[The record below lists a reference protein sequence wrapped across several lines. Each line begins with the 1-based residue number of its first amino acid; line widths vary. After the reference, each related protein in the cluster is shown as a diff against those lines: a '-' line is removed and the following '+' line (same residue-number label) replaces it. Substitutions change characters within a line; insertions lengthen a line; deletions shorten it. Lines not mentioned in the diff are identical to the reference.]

1 MTLFIGQSTYKS
13 LNGRLDIY
21 LMLWLANLNLPTA
34 SSFPDDVFCAPH
46 SQHFSQ
52 PCFNS
57 ERLWAVD
64 QVIRIYL
71 LRILKLTRKVQSM
84 TSSTGPGGTAKPPGP
99 QEDTQRRTENQLKA
113 VFFSAVCCAVK
124 SSDTSVPSAV
134 DDATKASTASG
145 IVSAFKSFPLNAV
158 LFAAERGLQIS
169 PKMLALLRV
178 YTLQLKHRTLNL
190 KAKQSKQMMEFS
202 HLWGVHWKTGD
213 ECYRQK
219 NTV

>member
-57 ERLWAVD
+57 ERLWALD

-71 LRILKLTRKVQSM
+71 LRILKLTSKVQSM

-99 QEDTQRRTENQLKA
+99 QEGTRMRTENQLKA

-124 SSDTSVPSAV
+124 SSDKSVPSAV
-134 DDATKASTASG
+134 DDAG
-145 IVSAFKSFPLNAV
+145 SFQRSRVFHWMQFFLRLKEV
-158 LFAAERGLQIS
+158 YRS
-169 PKMLALLRV
+169 PQKCLLSSV
-178 YTLQLKHRTLNL
+178 FTPSSWN
-190 KAKQSKQMMEFS
+190 
-202 HLWGVHWKTGD
+202 TGP
-213 ECYRQK
+213 
-219 NTV
+219 